1 MAKQLLLPKKVAKKN
16 GISKAAGAH
25 HNAGMSKMAKSSP
38 VVQSVSM
45 TPPPNNKGH
54 KADITQTIKSAVKK
68 HAGSKKNMSLP
79 GIKKNPK
86 A

>member
-1 MAKQLLLPKKVAKKN
+1 
-16 GISKAAGAH
+16 
-25 HNAGMSKMAKSSP
+25 
-38 VVQSVSM
+38 M
-45 TPPPNNKGH
+45 TPPPNGKGH